1 MAPQHAWPKRCSVF
15 AARCLPHAACHM
27 PHAACQWFALALAFF
42 RCRRLCFQCSFVAAR
57 VKFVAEPVERQP
69 HRGSWWCH
77 TTQLPHLRNELYSAC
92 PLNFEL
98 RFTVPKR
105 DHYPNAIYARQPR
118 PTPHAQPNCNK
129 RQLAT
134 GNWPLAT
141 DCCIV
146 SGGCLLCATVAGS
159 SLRQQQQRQSI
170 IAIIIIK
177 IERCSITTTTTA
189 TTTTTCNSKK
199 NNANENN
206 LQQVLHASVTA
217 RPSTSSHVE
226 LEFDCSISRQS

>member
-27 PHAACQWFALALAFF
+27 PHAACHWFALALAFF

-69 HRGSWWCH
+69 HRGSWCH

-134 GNWPLAT
+134 GNWPLAA

-177 IERCSITTTTTA
+177 IERCSITTTA
-189 TTTTTCNSKK
+189 TTT
-199 NNANENN
+199 ANY
-206 LQQVLHASVTA
+206 LQQQEEQREREQLATGSACVSY
-217 RPSTSSHVE
+217 
-226 LEFDCSISRQS
+226 CSAIDIEPRRTRVRLQH

>member
-1 MAPQHAWPKRCSVF
+1 MLLLLLV
-15 AARCLPHAACHM
+15 PH
-27 PHAACQWFALALAFF
+27 
-42 RCRRLCFQCSFVAAR
+42 
-57 VKFVAEPVERQP
+57 
-69 HRGSWWCH
+69 H

-170 IAIIIIK
+170 ITIIIIK
-177 IERCSITTTTTA
+177 IERCSITTTA
-189 TTTTTCNSKK
+189 TTT
-199 NNANENN
+199 ANY
-206 LQQVLHASVTA
+206 LQQQEQQREREQLATGSA
-217 RPSTSSHVE
+217 RVSY
-226 LEFDCSISRQS
+226 CSAIDIEPHRTRVRLQH

>member
-1 MAPQHAWPKRCSVF
+1 
-15 AARCLPHAACHM
+15 M
-27 PHAACQWFALALAFF
+27 PH
-42 RCRRLCFQCSFVAAR
+42 
-57 VKFVAEPVERQP
+57 
-69 HRGSWWCH
+69 H

-118 PTPHAQPNCNK
+118 PTPS
-129 RQLAT
+129 LIAT
-134 GNWPLAT
+134 RGNWPLAT

-177 IERCSITTTTTA
+177 IERCSITTTTRA
-189 TTTTTCNSKK
+189 TT
-199 NNANENN
+199 ANY
-206 LQQVLHASVTA
+206 LQQQEQQREREQLATGSA
-217 RPSTSSHVE
+217 RVSY
-226 LEFDCSISRQS
+226 CSAIDIEPRRTRVRLQH

>member
-1 MAPQHAWPKRCSVF
+1 
-15 AARCLPHAACHM
+15 M
-27 PHAACQWFALALAFF
+27 PHHTAHSCYIFELG
-42 RCRRLCFQCSFVAAR
+42 
-57 VKFVAEPVERQP
+57 
-69 HRGSWWCH
+69 GSA
-77 TTQLPHLRNELYSAC
+77 NELYSAC

-159 SLRQQQQRQSI
+159 SLRQQQQQQQQSI

-177 IERCSITTTTTA
+177 IERCSITTT
-189 TTTTTCNSKK
+189 
-199 NNANENN
+199 ANYLQQQQQCEREHN

-217 RPSTSSHVE
+217 RPSTSSPVE
-226 LEFDCSISRQS
+226 LELHCSISRQS